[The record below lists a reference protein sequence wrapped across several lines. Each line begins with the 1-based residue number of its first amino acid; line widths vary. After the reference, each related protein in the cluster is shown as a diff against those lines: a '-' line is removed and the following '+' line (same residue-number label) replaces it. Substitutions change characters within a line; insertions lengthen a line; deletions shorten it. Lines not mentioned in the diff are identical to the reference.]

1 MKRGP
6 IDMTSLA
13 GGIVLMIVGVLLL
26 LDRTGEI
33 DVHFDGL
40 WPLLVG
46 ATGAVLLAAGLDD
59 RRRGR

>member
-1 MKRGP
+1 MRDRD
-6 IDMTSLA
+6 IDLTSLV
-13 GGIVLMIVGVLLL
+13 GGCVLIVVGVLIL
-26 LDRTGEI
+26 LDRTG
-33 DVHFDGL
+33 DLNLTFDGL

>member
-1 MKRGP
+1 MTRRP
-6 IDMTSLA
+6 LDLTSLA
-13 GGIVLMIVGVLLL
+13 GGIVLMIVGVLIL

-33 DVHFDGL
+33 DLSFDGL
-40 WPLLVG
+40 WPLLAA